1 MCVSCKHRHTSCASV
16 CRSLHSE
23 KKDFK
28 NVINSIQSHMD
39 HIAHPEEQMLHSN
52 VIICEVYFIHACTF
66 NSCYTLS

>member
-1 MCVSCKHRHTSCASV
+1 MCVSCKHRHTSCASL

-23 KKDFK
+23 KKKDFK

-52 VIICEVYFIHACTF
+52 VIICEVYFIHA
-66 NSCYTLS
+66 